1 MRLSLAVIFAA
12 LAATGCGAE
21 AVHAAPVSSY
31 SASSASL
38 FGSGSGSG
46 PTPVFV
52 SRGSIPADAIVVA
65 PDALDVPF
73 TLIAEHGA
81 SNNELRQRGASLV
94 EELRQRTGFPVELV
108 PSSAAIYSDSS
119 KKYDDDPAAARKIT
133 VGGQLRF
140 ALRAEHDFWS
150 RLALVRTLS
159 SEHRRLAMVKNAPV
173 CAMLGTPEFRF
184 VAPESQRPA
193 LVRKWIAAAKSV
205 VAEAEKQ
212 EPTRLAL
219 TGCNLTRVEIAQ
231 SAIGPTEIAL
241 TLPIACSF
249 GTAPVATSS
258 R

>member
-1 MRLSLAVIFAA
+1 
-12 LAATGCGAE
+12 
-21 AVHAAPVSSY
+21 
-31 SASSASL
+31 
-38 FGSGSGSG
+38 
-46 PTPVFV
+46 
-52 SRGSIPADAIVVA
+52 
-65 PDALDVPF
+65 
-73 TLIAEHGA
+73 
-81 SNNELRQRGASLV
+81 
-94 EELRQRTGFPVELV
+94 
-108 PSSAAIYSDSS
+108 
-119 KKYDDDPAAARKIT
+119 
-133 VGGQLRF
+133 
-140 ALRAEHDFWS
+140 
-150 RLALVRTLS
+150 
-159 SEHRRLAMVKNAPV
+159 MVKNAPV